1 MDSLASQMQKSYAS
15 LVKMMSPSMTQDVYR
30 AIPKA
35 EDVKIK
41 SIRILSGLNQ
51 YLQISQLCANDNQ
64 DNNIAAS
71 ATHLETIDASE
82 SFKQGANDGSKE
94 KAVDGNCTV
103 RNFPDIYHSAGN
115 TGEQYWKLTF
125 KIPQDDISICYYN
138 RSIHAERMNGGRLQ
152 LLGPND
158 EVLLTFNMTGEKV
171 QCFSNERLKTS
182 FPIKPEA
189 PMITIDLGIVFYLIF

>member
-64 DNNIAAS
+64 DNN
-71 ATHLETIDASE
+71 LYD
-82 SFKQGANDGSKE
+82 
-94 KAVDGNCTV
+94 
-103 RNFPDIYHSAGN
+103 
-115 TGEQYWKLTF
+115 
-125 KIPQDDISICYYN
+125 
-138 RSIHAERMNGGRLQ
+138 
-152 LLGPND
+152 
-158 EVLLTFNMTGEKV
+158 
-171 QCFSNERLKTS
+171 RLK
-182 FPIKPEA
+182 FRLNNK
-189 PMITIDLGIVFYLIF
+189 